1 MPQAS
6 SFKTSKAGRFL
17 LKHKKIFTVLAL
29 TILVLI
35 VGELIVVNLLGS
47 APGSFLG
54 LEPILL
60 LVRIASFTAIFA
72 LCQSFCLSVG
82 GFDLSIGW
90 IATLTALVGANTMN
104 GQDSGVIPAL
114 LVAIIIGAA
123 IGSLNGVIV
132 SMLKL
137 PSLVV
142 TMATGYIAQGFVEAY
157 VGGSYIEGRPAPI
170 LRTITAGTTWGI
182 PNMIFVLL
190 IVCIIVSVLIHKTKM
205 GVKLLGVGT
214 NDTVAYL
221 SGVNEKLVRFFAFVV
236 SGAIAGVAGLLLAGN
251 AGFVFKDMASTYV
264 MPSFVAVV
272 VGGVSIHGGEFNFLA
287 VILGSFLLQALLN
300 LFVALNWGD
309 AGRFLG
315 YGLILLV
322 MLITYTRTKRS
333 R

>member
-142 TMATGYIAQGFVEAY
+142 TMATGYIAQGFVEA
-157 VGGSYIEGRPAPI
+157 
-170 LRTITAGTTWGI
+170 
-182 PNMIFVLL
+182 
-190 IVCIIVSVLIHKTKM
+190 
-205 GVKLLGVGT
+205 
-214 NDTVAYL
+214 
-221 SGVNEKLVRFFAFVV
+221 
-236 SGAIAGVAGLLLAGN
+236 
-251 AGFVFKDMASTYV
+251 
-264 MPSFVAVV
+264 
-272 VGGVSIHGGEFNFLA
+272 
-287 VILGSFLLQALLN
+287 
-300 LFVALNWGD
+300 
-309 AGRFLG
+309 
-315 YGLILLV
+315 
-322 MLITYTRTKRS
+322 
-333 R
+333 